1 MFHYTAKVCYNTHM
15 KKIII
20 MARITALSILIGI
33 ILGIAG
39 GLFYLCIKGATAIRQ
54 ARSEFLFLLPV
65 GAILIALLY
74 RVLRNEDDGG
84 TNRVLEAAHS
94 DTPVSIKMAPAI
106 FISTVF
112 SHLCGASVGR
122 EGAALQLGG
131 SVG

>member
-54 ARSEFLFLLPV
+54 AHSEFLFLLPV
-65 GAILIALLY
+65 
-74 RVLRNEDDGG
+74 
-84 TNRVLEAAHS
+84 
-94 DTPVSIKMAPAI
+94 
-106 FISTVF
+106 
-112 SHLCGASVGR
+112 
-122 EGAALQLGG
+122 
-131 SVG
+131 